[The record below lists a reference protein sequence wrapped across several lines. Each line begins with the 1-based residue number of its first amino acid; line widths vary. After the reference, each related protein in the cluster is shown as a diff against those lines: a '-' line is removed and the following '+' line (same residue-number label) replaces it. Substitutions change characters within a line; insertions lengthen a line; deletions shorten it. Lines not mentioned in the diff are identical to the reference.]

1 MIRSLLI
8 AVLLGSAALQSVAPS
23 VSPNPGAGYR
33 PVFRL
38 GTILDNRDL
47 EEAVR
52 SGLPIRIRVR
62 VELWR
67 DQLIDNL
74 TGSINWTA
82 ALAYDPLDR
91 EFRVRFPGTAER
103 SYATYVDARRAFE
116 GAYGLAIRP
125 TRDGFYYYTASIEI
139 ETLALSDLK
148 ELERWLQG
156 ELQPAVSGD
165 RSVTGALGEGAKRLL
180 VRVLS
185 MPNRKVDVRSERFEF
200 RVPITAL

>member
-1 MIRSLLI
+1 MIRTL
-8 AVLLGSAALQSVAPS
+8 VLALVLGAVAPQLVPPS
-23 VSPNPGAGYR
+23 ISANPGAGFR
-33 PVFRL
+33 PVVRL

-67 DQLIDNL
+67 DQFFDDL
-74 TGSINWTA
+74 TSSINWTA

-91 EFRVRFPGTAER
+91 EFLVRFPGAADR
-103 SYATYVDARRAFE
+103 RFKTYVEARRAFE
-116 GAYGLAIRP
+116 GPYGLAIRP
-125 TRDGFYYYTASIEI
+125 TRSGTYYYTASIEV
-139 ETLALSDLK
+139 ETLALSDLE

-156 ELQPAVSGD
+156 EFQPAVAGD

-180 VRVLS
+180 VRILS
-185 MPNRKVDVRSERFEF
+185 MPNRKVEVKSDRF
-200 RVPITAL
+200 RL

>member
-1 MIRSLLI
+1 MIRSLLL
-8 AVLLGSAALQSVAPS
+8 ALLLGSAALQTVAPS
-23 VSPNPGAGYR
+23 ISPNPGNGYR

-38 GTILDNRDL
+38 GTLLDNKDL

-67 DQLIDNL
+67 DQLIDDL
-74 TGSINWTA
+74 TSSINWTA

-91 EFRVRFPGTAER
+91 EFRVRFPGSAER
-103 SYATYVDARRAFE
+103 RYPTYVQARRAFE

-125 TRDGFYYYTASIEI
+125 TRGGTYYYTASIEI
-139 ETLALSDLK
+139 ETLALSDLE

-156 ELQPAVSGD
+156 EFQPAVSGD

-180 VRVLS
+180 IRILS
-185 MPNRKVDVRSERFEF
+185 MPNRKVEIRSDRF
-200 RVPITAL
+200 RL